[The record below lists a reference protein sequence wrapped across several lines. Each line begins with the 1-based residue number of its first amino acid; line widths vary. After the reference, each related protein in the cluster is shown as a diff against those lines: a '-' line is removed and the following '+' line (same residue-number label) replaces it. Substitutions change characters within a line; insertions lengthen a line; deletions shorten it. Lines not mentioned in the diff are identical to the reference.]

1 MTILDTPSKSK
12 KKPSPP
18 GPRGGLILGNTFDYI
33 RDPLEYLTHCARE
46 YGDVVRLRLGDTTV
60 FALFHP
66 DAVDEV
72 LRSHGTRVVKDKM
85 TRLIS
90 PIVGQGLLTSEGD
103 FWRRQRKLTMPS
115 FQHQAIERY
124 GRVMVDYSVRLR
136 DSWKVGEERDVHA
149 DMMALTL
156 GVVGKTLF
164 DAEVTGESH
173 EVGDS
178 LETVMDHFL
187 SPWKWFPILE
197 KIPTRKNRAYKAA
210 MRHIDEVIYTI
221 IRRRRASGNDPGDLL
236 SRFLAVQDDEG
247 AGMTDAQLRDECV
260 TMFLAGH
267 ETTALVLTYAFRL
280 LSLHPEADAALA
292 SELDSVLNGRP
303 PDAADVSRLKYTEWV
318 VRESMRLYP
327 PAWGVGREAV
337 EPMEVGGYHAPKGT
351 QFSLSQWVLHR
362 DPRWWDQPEEFRPER
377 WDNDLS
383 KRLPKGV
390 YFPFGGG
397 PRVCIGNHFAM
408 MEAILLLA
416 TLTQNHKLSLVPGQT
431 FKLAASITLRPR
443 GGTRVI
449 VERRHK

>member
-1 MTILDTPSKSK
+1 MTILDAPPK
-12 KKPSPP
+12 KTRTPP
-18 GPRGGLILGNTFDYI
+18 GPKGRLVLGHTFDYI
-33 RDPLEYLTHCARE
+33 RDPLGYLTRCARE
-46 YGDVVRLRLGDTTV
+46 HGDVVRLRLGDTTV

-66 DAVDEV
+66 EYVDEI
-72 LRSHGTRVVKDKM
+72 LRAHGTRVIKDKM

-124 GRVMVDYSVRLR
+124 GAVMVDHAVRMR
-136 DSWKVGEERDVHA
+136 DSWKVGEERDLHH

-173 EVGDS
+173 EVGDA

-197 KIPTRKNRAYKAA
+197 RIPTKKNRAYKAA
-210 MRHIDEVIYTI
+210 MRQIDEVVYTI
-221 IRRRRASGNDPGDLL
+221 IRRRRASGDDPGDLL

-260 TMFLAGH
+260 TIFLAGH

-280 LSLHPEADAALA
+280 LALHPEAEAALGL
-292 SELDSVLNGRP
+292 ELDQVLGGRRP
-303 PDAADVSRLKYTEWV
+303 TANDMARLKYTEWV

-327 PAWGVGREAV
+327 PAWGIGREAT
-337 EPMEVGGYHAPKGT
+337 EPIEIGGYLARIGT
-351 QFSLSQWVLHR
+351 QFSITPWVMHR
-362 DPRWWDQPEEFRPER
+362 DPRWWDEPEAFRPER
-377 WDNDLS
+377 WDNDLA

-390 YFPFGGG
+390 YIPFGGG

-408 MEAILLLA
+408 MEAVLLLA
-416 TLTQNHKLSLVPGQT
+416 TLSQNHTLKLVPDQT
-431 FKLAASITLRPR
+431 LELAASITLRPR

-449 VERRHK
+449 VERRGG